1 MESSYICMVR
11 ARKSVQRR
19 LDVAPKKKELNIMI
33 NLNGVTGENRQER
46 SPNGCKF
53 QTIHTEY

>member
-1 MESSYICMVR
+1 MVH
-11 ARKSVQRR
+11 ARTSVQRR